1 MPTSVVGLDI
11 GGANLK
17 AAHTDGSARLQPF
30 ELWRRPGDLPDAI
43 SDLLRSMPKSDLL
56 AVTMTGELCDCFENK
71 RQGVLAILEAVKRAA
86 HKIPVQVWTT
96 TSSFKSLE
104 EAKVEYLETAAANWL
119 ALAIYAGRLVPTES
133 ALLIDVGSTTTDII
147 PLLNGR
153 PVPQGRTDPERLRC
167 RELVYTGV
175 QRTPVCALL
184 GGDGAAE
191 FFATTLDVYLLLGE
205 LSPDPNDRYTADGRP
220 ATVEAAHARLVRM
233 ICADSETCSLD
244 VTRNLARE
252 IKSRQLALLENA
264 VAQVSASLP
273 TPPQTTVISG
283 SGEFLAR
290 QLRAGSVRDARA
302 TISLAHRLGP
312 ALSSVACAYA
322 VATLAQERFGR

>member
-71 RQGVLAILEAVKRAA
+71 RQGVRAILEAVKRAA
-86 HKIPVQVWTT
+86 DKIPLQVWTT

-119 ALAIYAGRLVPTES
+119 ALAIYAGRLVPTEI

-147 PLLNGR
+147 PL
-153 PVPQGRTDPERLRC
+153 
-167 RELVYTGV
+167 
-175 QRTPVCALL
+175 
-184 GGDGAAE
+184 
-191 FFATTLDVYLLLGE
+191 
-205 LSPDPNDRYTADGRP
+205 
-220 ATVEAAHARLVRM
+220 
-233 ICADSETCSLD
+233 
-244 VTRNLARE
+244 
-252 IKSRQLALLENA
+252 
-264 VAQVSASLP
+264 
-273 TPPQTTVISG
+273 
-283 SGEFLAR
+283 
-290 QLRAGSVRDARA
+290 
-302 TISLAHRLGP
+302 
-312 ALSSVACAYA
+312 
-322 VATLAQERFGR
+322 